1 MTKKN
6 WMAFDQ
12 IFRDEGFY
20 RARLP
25 PIILGSPWW
34 GCDTQS
40 NECPFNCY
48 CSFSINYVKAAR
60 CELLTFHKFITN
72 LTFLCSLLFK
82 HHYFIRTKKFIST
95 KESRVSADAE
105 INAFWVV
112 QYNWDE
118 QFDQLDF
125 ETSRLMQSNEQL
137 VGSLPTDSSW
147 QIFDG
152 QSRLTWST
160 TWSSINH

>member
-1 MTKKN
+1 MD
-6 WMAFDQ
+6 FDQ

-34 GCDTQS
+34 GCDTLS

-95 KESRVSADAE
+95 KESRVPADAE
-105 INAFWVV
+105 INAFLGSTI
-112 QYNWDE
+112 
-118 QFDQLDF
+118 QLRWK
-125 ETSRLMQSNEQL
+125 SRLWNFSVDAVEWTASWQ
-137 VGSLPTDSSW
+137 PTD
-147 QIFDG
+147 
-152 QSRLTWST
+152 RLILANIWRSK
-160 TWSSINH
+160 SIDLINYVV